1 MKHFLFGVIFSS
13 ILFPLFE
20 DIAQLFS
27 SIFEVIILN
36 LQKLSLNSGIEIA
49 KKKKEIH
56 KIMGDEDEEKQHTNL
71 IGFAL
76 PSEEEDEEEEE

>member
-1 MKHFLFGVIFSS
+1 MEPITSTLGIINS
-13 ILFPLFE
+13 ITEL
-20 DIAQLFS
+20 
-27 SIFEVIILN
+27 
-36 LQKLSLNSGIEIA
+36 LSKATDIA

-76 PSEEEDEEEEE
+76 PSEEDEEEEE